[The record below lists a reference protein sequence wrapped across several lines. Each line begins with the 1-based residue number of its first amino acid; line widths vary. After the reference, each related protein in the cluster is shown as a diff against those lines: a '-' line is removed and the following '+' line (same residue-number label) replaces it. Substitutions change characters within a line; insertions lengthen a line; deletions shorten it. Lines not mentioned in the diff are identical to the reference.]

1 MSTTDSSRRSIALP
15 HAREAELAVIGTI
28 LTSPTSVFE
37 VSGSLRSDRF
47 FVDLHRDIIQAISD
61 LVQEQSLPD
70 MVKVGEKLRQTMPNF
85 ELVGYE
91 GLKEFLTYSTDPANL
106 QSYLEDI
113 SRYWEIREM
122 VQVFADLSYRG
133 RDVASAD
140 VPAFMAEVEEKMNKL
155 QESRSV
161 GGLRP
166 ASEIL
171 KETVAQLEK
180 LVDDPDSM
188 QGTTSGFSDLDKVT
202 AGWHEGELIIL
213 AARPAMGKTAL
224 ALNFAANAA
233 IKAQKVVAFFSLE
246 MPSSQLMQRLLAM
259 TASIEGH
266 KFRSGAMDSR
276 DFSRLYE
283 AVQHYNI
290 DRIQFD
296 DTGGINVLDLATR
309 CRKLKREKRALD
321 LIIIDYL
328 QLMTGGP
335 SINSK
340 GSRELEIAF
349 ISRSLKSLAKEL
361 KCPIIALSQLNRA
374 LENRPDKRP
383 KVSDLRESGS
393 IEQDADLVL
402 FVYRDEVYHK
412 DSPDKGVA
420 EVIIGKNRHGSL
432 DTIKVAF
439 DGRYTR
445 FHSLAPNYVKSPS

>member
-1 MSTTDSSRRSIALP
+1 
-15 HAREAELAVIGTI
+15 
-28 LTSPTSVFE
+28 
-37 VSGSLRSDRF
+37 
-47 FVDLHRDIIQAISD
+47 
-61 LVQEQSLPD
+61 
-70 MVKVGEKLRQTMPNF
+70 
-85 ELVGYE
+85 
-91 GLKEFLTYSTDPANL
+91 
-106 QSYLEDI
+106 
-113 SRYWEIREM
+113 
-122 VQVFADLSYRG
+122 
-133 RDVASAD
+133 
-140 VPAFMAEVEEKMNKL
+140 
-155 QESRSV
+155 
-161 GGLRP
+161 
-166 ASEIL
+166 
-171 KETVAQLEK
+171 
-180 LVDDPDSM
+180 
-188 QGTTSGFSDLDKVT
+188 
-202 AGWHEGELIIL
+202 
-213 AARPAMGKTAL
+213 MGKTAL

-233 IKAQKVVAFFSLE
+233 IRSNKVVAFFSLE
-246 MPSSQLMQRLLAM
+246 MPSSQLMQRLLSMAS
-259 TASIEGH
+259 SIEGH
-266 KFRSGAMDSR
+266 KFRSGEMNER
-276 DFSRLYE
+276 DFGKLYE
-283 AVQHYNI
+283 AVREYNT

-309 CRKLKREKRALD
+309 CRKLKREKKALD

-412 DSPDKGVA
+412 DSQDKGIA

-445 FHSLAPNYVKSPS
+445 FHSLAPGYVKSPS